1 MNRENAWTTY
11 EEADIKALE
20 GLCKEYKDF
29 LSNGKTERECVAQS
43 IELAKKAGYQD
54 LEELI
59 KNQTPL
65 KAGNKVY
72 RTWMEKTIALFQI
85 GEDAIEDGL
94 NILGAHID
102 SPRLDLKQNPL
113 YEDTEMALL
122 DTHYYGGVKKYQWVT
137 LPMALHGVVVKKDGT
152 KVNICIGEKDEDP
165 VVGITDLLI
174 HLSGK
179 QMQKKAAEVIEG
191 ENLDILIGSRP
202 LKDLPDDQKKEAVKQ
217 NKSKMFVVTKID
229 DENANFY
236 NVLTELKTVFGPTV
250 CPVVV
255 PVIEN
260 EKIASYVNLIEMKA
274 YKYDD
279 KGNTIETEMPEIEKM
294 TYRIDGLLEA
304 VSEAVA
310 ETDEALM
317 EKFFEGEPFTQKEL
331 IDGIHNG
338 MNNGIITPVVCT
350 SAVNLSGIDMLLKE
364 IALLIPSADES
375 EPVEAALGDD
385 LIQIKCTTEE
395 PLSAFVFK
403 TVADP
408 FIGKVS
414 YIKVMSGILKADSTV
429 FNSSTGENEKIGKL
443 YFMKGKQQT
452 ETSEATAGD
461 IVTAVKIN
469 ASTFDTLCTP
479 ERKVL
484 FEKLSLPVPCYSMA
498 VCSAQGDESKISTG
512 IQRILDEDKTLKYEQ
527 NESTKEQ
534 ILSGLGEQHLEVTV
548 SKLKNKFGVDIEL
561 KEPKIAY
568 KETIRRKVKA
578 EGKYK
583 KQTGGHGQYGHVW
596 IEFEPCVS
604 DSLIFEEK
612 VFGGAVPKNY
622 FPAVEKGLQESVK
635 KGVLAGCPVVGLKAI
650 LVDGS
655 YHPVD
660 SSEMAFK
667 TAASLAYKEGLKQ
680 AEPVMLE
687 PIGNLKAAVPDENTG
702 DVMGELN
709 KRRGRVLGMEPY
721 EEGMT
726 EISAEVPMREMHSF
740 TMYLKQVTRGMGSFT
755 FDFLRYEQLPA
766 NLVAEVIT
774 ESIQE

>member
-1 MNRENAWTTY
+1 MKRIKNITLAGHNGSGKTSLAEALLYKVGVSDRLGKTTDGTTIMDFDPEEVKRKISIGCSAAAFEY
-11 EEADIKALE
+11 EDIKV
-20 GLCKEYKDF
+20 
-29 LSNGKTERECVAQS
+29 N
-43 IELAKKAGYQD
+43 
-54 LEELI
+54 
-59 KNQTPL
+59 
-65 KAGNKVY
+65 
-72 RTWMEKTIALFQI
+72 
-85 GEDAIEDGL
+85 
-94 NILGAHID
+94 
-102 SPRLDLKQNPL
+102 
-113 YEDTEMALL
+113 LL
-122 DTHYYGGVKKYQWVT
+122 DTPGLFDFAGEMIQGISAADTVMITVSAKSGVKV
-137 LPMALHGVVVKKDGT
+137 GT
-152 KVNICIGEKDEDP
+152 K
-165 VVGITDLLI
+165 
-174 HLSGK
+174 
-179 QMQKKAAEVIEG
+179 KAY
-191 ENLDILIGSRP
+191 
-202 LKDLPDDQKKEAVKQ
+202 KEAVKQ

-622 FPAVEKGLQESVK
+622 FPAVEKGLQESVL
-635 KGVLAGCPVVGLKAI
+635 KGPLAGYPVVGVKAT
-650 LVDGS
+650 LYDGS

-667 TAASLAYKEGLKQ
+667 TATIQ
-680 AEPVMLE
+680 AFKKGFMEAGPVLLE
-687 PIGNLKAAVPDENTG
+687 PIASVKVTVPDDYTG
-702 DVMGELN
+702 DVMGDLN
-709 KRRGRVLGMEPY
+709 KRRGRVLGMNPQSGGYQVIE
-721 EEGMT
+721 
-726 EISAEVPMREMHSF
+726 ADVPMTGMFGYCTTLRSM
-740 TMYLKQVTRGMGSFT
+740 TGGRGSYSYEFA
-755 FDFLRYEQLPA
+755 RYEQAPA
-766 NLVAEVIT
+766 DVQEKEIEKRAAE
-774 ESIQE
+774 E